1 MSEEKKEYVNYTRVN
16 WPEVQDLMEESWF
29 YNDAILDNRQGEAMS
44 YLIPTELVD
53 DYYSAKPKDAVIIY
67 SIPEILLDSQIKP
80 AIDMLNTLGVKAHVV
95 NKDSFFKREV
105 RIEIEDRFTNNDLF
119 CLGLIFGRNI
129 KL

>member
-1 MSEEKKEYVNYTRVN
+1 MTYTTYTRVD
-16 WPEVQDLMEESWF
+16 WPEVQDLMNEDWF
-29 YNDAILDNRQGEAMS
+29 YNEAILDNRQGESA
-44 YLIPTELVD
+44 YLIPIELVD
-53 DYYSAKPKDAVIIY
+53 NHSVKPKNAVIIY

-80 AIDMLNTLGVKAHVV
+80 AIDMLNTLGVKAYVV